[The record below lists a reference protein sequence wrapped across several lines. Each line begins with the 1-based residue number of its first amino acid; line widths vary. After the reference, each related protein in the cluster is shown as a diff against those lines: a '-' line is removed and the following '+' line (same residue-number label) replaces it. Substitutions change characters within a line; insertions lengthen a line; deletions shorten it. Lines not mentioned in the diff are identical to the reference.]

1 MDETVKM
8 IIKGFDDPKFD
19 TPTDVEPFKV
29 HVNPESY
36 TQSVDLGYSGMQ
48 EPGSSGKASKY
59 NHTDVQTQSFDLL
72 LDRTGAL
79 GNEPDKESGIYGDI
93 DHFKKLAVDYSGKIH
108 KPRYLIISWGTLNF
122 KCQLQSLSI
131 EYKLFNR
138 EGVPLRGV
146 LKTRFREFTEEDLRK
161 RKNNKSS
168 PDLTHVRYVKEGDT
182 LPLMTHRI
190 YGDSRYYLEV
200 ARANEIIHFRNL
212 ETGQKIIFPPIK
224 KES

>member
-19 TPTDVEPFKV
+19 NPTDVEPFKV

-36 TQSVDLGYSGMQ
+36 TQSVDIGFSGMQ

-79 GNEPDKESGIYGDI
+79 GNKPDKEKGIEKDI
-93 DHFKKLAVDYSGKIH
+93 DHFKKLTVDYSGNIH

-138 EGVPLRGV
+138 DGVPLRGV
-146 LKTRFREFTEEDLRK
+146 LKTRFREFEEEELRK
-161 RKNNKSS
+161 RKENKNS
-168 PDLTHVRYVKEGDT
+168 PDLTHIRYVKEGDT

-190 YGDSRYYLEV
+190 YGDSSYYLEV
-200 ARANEIIHFRNL
+200 AKANGIIDFRNL
-212 ETGQKIIFPPIK
+212 KPGQKIMFPPIQ